1 MDHCASNVTE
11 WLQNLNQDSPA
22 TNDVQPELW
31 EAVYGELH
39 AVATRLMCSERGS
52 HTLQPTALVNEVYL
66 RLVDQDR
73 ATWHDR
79 AHFLAIAGEMMRR
92 VLVDHAREKRA
103 LKRGGNIER
112 VTLNEGLDAAKEQ
125 DLDIARLDDALQD
138 LAALD
143 PRQAKIVELRFFGGL
158 TVRETADVIG
168 LSPATVKRE
177 WATAKAW
184 LYNELHGD

>member
-1 MDHCASNVTE
+1 VPDSNSSSVTKLLKE
-11 WLQNLNQDSPA
+11 WQDGDRSA
-22 TNDVQPELW
+22 LDELMPL
-31 EAVYGELH
+31 LH
-39 AVATRLMCSERGS
+39 AELRKTAGFYMARESPGNSLR
-52 HTLQPTALVNEVYL
+52 PTALVNEVYL

-138 LAALD
+138 LTALD

>member
-1 MDHCASNVTE
+1 VPDSNSSSVTKLLKE
-11 WLQNLNQDSPA
+11 WQDGDRSA
-22 TNDVQPELW
+22 LDELMPL
-31 EAVYGELH
+31 LH
-39 AVATRLMCSERGS
+39 AELRKTAGFYMARESPGNSLR
-52 HTLQPTALVNEVYL
+52 PTALVNEVYL